1 MHAVLHSHARLA
13 AGHLDKAHQLQE
25 SERQGAS
32 HQQQQQRWGIHPFY
46 VPDARPDQPSLPSS
60 STGPQSSTSSSSGSK
75 PVTGAPGDVFELSAP
90 TAGRN
95 AFRVLRSL
103 SLRKAVLL
111 EGSPG
116 VGKTA
121 LVAALA
127 KRAGEAVCECSHC
140 RCGVVWQHRFT
151 LSTTESCNPTSCML
165 CGVLYH
171 ILAHRRRGVSASL
184 TQQLGHLKHVCT
196 AVCNVCLQC
205 ISSHCRCA
213 AGAHQPV
220 RADRHDGPSGS

>member
-1 MHAVLHSHARLA
+1 VLHSHARLA
-13 AGHLDKAHQLQE
+13 AGHLDQAHQLQE

-32 HQQQQQRWGIHPFY
+32 HQQQQRWGIHPFY
-46 VPDARPDQPSLPSS
+46 VPDARPDQPSSLPGTRPQP
-60 STGPQSSTSSSSGSK
+60 STNGSSGSK

-95 AFRVLRSL
+95 AFRVLRAL

-127 KRAGEAVCECSHC
+127 KRAGKGFDVA
-140 RCGVVWQHRFT
+140 CGHGWVIGRYVWQRQPYSRVSISSLLQNVVVLCHPVPCV
-151 LSTTESCNPTSCML
+151 SPTHL
-165 CGVLYH
+165 ERYLHCG
-171 ILAHRRRGVSASL
+171 
-184 TQQLGHLKHVCT
+184 
-196 AVCNVCLQC
+196 LQC
-205 ISSHCRCA
+205 TSYCRCA
-213 AGAHQPV
+213 AGSHQPV
-220 RADRHDGPSGS
+220 RADRHDGPPGS